1 MKVARTVWGGENL
14 EINSKGYLSPFA
26 VTRPKKNLYITFPAT
41 INGKPSKRSRFLKE
55 INLLFNKVNKE
66 G

>member
-1 MKVARTVWGGENL
+1 MRWKSHVRCGVGENL

-55 INLLFNKVNKE
+55 INLPIQQGE
-66 G
+66 

>member
-1 MKVARTVWGGENL
+1 M

-55 INLLFNKVNKE
+55 INLSIQQGE
-66 G
+66 

>member
-1 MKVARTVWGGENL
+1 M

-55 INLLFNKVNKE
+55 INLPIQQGEKGRLSTRK
-66 G
+66 